1 MTPSPKVPAWRV
13 DLALSAV
20 VCIWSLNFVL
30 LKAVLPRFDP
40 LALAATRFVCV
51 GVLFEL
57 LLRRRGAPE
66 AMARED
72 RRVFVVSA
80 LLGYTLYQG
89 AFILAL
95 HHSTVFSTALMIN
108 TGPVWAG
115 VALWL
120 TGVERVGA
128 RRWGGFLLAL
138 GGLLVYVGP
147 KVLAGTSAGL
157 GDLLALGAAVSWA
170 LYGIRNK
177 RLLERYSA
185 LYVTTRTFQIG
196 ALLFLPFAVPG
207 VLRQDWAAVGLGGWG
222 AVAYSVVFPITVAV
236 TLWNW
241 AIGQQG
247 VARTAVY
254 QYLVPVVSGVL
265 SWLILAEGFGP
276 QKLAGG
282 ALILLGVALSRGR

>member
-1 MTPSPKVPAWRV
+1 MTRSPKVPAWRV
-13 DLALSAV
+13 DFALAAV

-72 RRVFVVSA
+72 RGAFVASA

-120 TGVERVGA
+120 TGAERVGA
-128 RRWGGFLLAL
+128 RRWRGFLLAL
-138 GGLLVYVGP
+138 AGLLVYVGP
-147 KVLAGTSAGL
+147 QVLAGTTAGT

-196 ALLFLPFAVPG
+196 ALLFLPFAVPA
-207 VLRQDWAAVGLGGWG
+207 VLRQHWAGVGLGGWG
-222 AVAYSVVFPITVAV
+222 AVAFSVVFPITLAV

-247 VARTAVY
+247 VGRTAVY

-265 SWLILAEGFGP
+265 SWLVLAEGFGSR
-276 QKLAGG
+276 KLAGG
-282 ALILLGVALSRGR
+282 VLILLGVALSRGR

>member
-1 MTPSPKVPAWRV
+1 V

-20 VCIWSLNFVL
+20 VCLWALNFVV

-57 LLRRRGAPE
+57 LLRQRGARE
-66 AMARED
+66 AVARED

-89 AFILAL
+89 LFILAL
-95 HHSTVFSTALMIN
+95 HHSTAFSTALMIN

-128 RRWGGFLLAL
+128 RRWGGVLLAL

-147 KVLAGTSAGL
+147 QVLAGTAAGL

-177 RLLERYSA
+177 RLLARYSA
-185 LYVTTRTFQIG
+185 LYVTTRTFQLG
-196 ALLFLPFAVPG
+196 ALLFLPFAVPA
-207 VLRQDWAAVGLGGWG
+207 VLRQDWAGVGPGGWG

-247 VARTAVY
+247 VARTVVY
-254 QYLVPVVSGVL
+254 QYLVPVASGAL
-265 SWLILAEGFGP
+265 SWLLLAEGFGP
-276 QKLAGG
+276 RKLAGG
-282 ALILLGVALSRGR
+282 ALILFGVALSRGR

>member
-1 MTPSPKVPAWRV
+1 M
-13 DLALSAV
+13 
-20 VCIWSLNFVL
+20 NFVL

-57 LLRRRGAPE
+57 LLRRRGVHE
-66 AMARED
+66 SMARED

-95 HHSTVFSTALMIN
+95 HHSTVFSTSLMIN

-115 VALWL
+115 V
-120 TGVERVGA
+120 
-128 RRWGGFLLAL
+128 
-138 GGLLVYVGP
+138 GL
-147 KVLAGTSAGL
+147 
-157 GDLLALGAAVSWA
+157 D
-170 LYGIRNK
+170 
-177 RLLERYSA
+177 
-185 LYVTTRTFQIG
+185 
-196 ALLFLPFAVPG
+196 
-207 VLRQDWAAVGLGGWG
+207 GWG

-254 QYLVPVVSGVL
+254 QYLVPVVSRVL
-265 SWLILAEGFGP
+265 SWLVLAEGFGP
-276 QKLAGG
+276 RKPAGG
-282 ALILLGVALSRGR
+282 VLILLGVALSRGR